1 MDAYTARDII
11 IATDFQGTWTLTDFA
26 DGTVAQLTAPN
37 ELSNMTTGYNGN
49 SLAAHNEPGRQRA
62 LALRLVKGSSDDK
75 RFNLNYN
82 LWKNHDIR
90 YKPLEMEFTK
100 QIAHSDGSI
109 TNDKVTCFFGN
120 PGAQP
125 EQTTDVA
132 GNTDQVVSVY
142 SIKFG
147 NSERSM

>member
-49 SLAAHNEPGRQRA
+49 SLAAHNEPGRQRE

-82 LWKNHDIR
+82 LWKNRDIR